1 MAKLSQKSYDT
12 SAMVYRLKNSFLTPF
27 ILSFLGGTLYAFGF
41 PSIITKSPLP
51 FLPIIGYLIF
61 FAQLSFLNTFEG
73 KENFNENKKSYD
85 FSHWFLFSLG
95 YNLIGYYWIPNF
107 LTEFGEISGFLNFF
121 TSIIFSFILLPQV
134 FIFIA
139 LFKIKFLKKM
149 IFKIQPDLRII
160 LFSIGLVFLEYY
172 SPQQFP
178 AHLGHPWLGLSP
190 YLGMAPIFGAPAFS
204 FFSFW
209 LVFSFLPLFR
219 KEKIKNFLPLS
230 LFFIFL
236 LLNFLF
242 KIPPIGE
249 EKGSIKNLNVR
260 LVQANIGNF
269 MKLDSESGKPHSIL
283 SVTQRYF
290 KLSTQP
296 LNSQPDLIV
305 WPETSYPLLLSSIK
319 MKENKNAIPIVI
331 RTVASKMQSEVFF
344 GGYDRVS
351 NKINRGYKS
360 EYNSAFLVSKEGS
373 FKNVYHKHR
382 LIPFGEGLPF
392 GPLNP
397 FLSRYIKNISFF
409 AEGKNFPLFKTSNQS
424 SFISAIC
431 YEILFSSFIRKYLN
445 KVQDNPH
452 FLINLTNDSWYGDT
466 IEPFQHLFL
475 SHWRAIEFNLPI
487 IRMTNTGISSILL
500 PDGSEQK
507 RTDVFKQVSKDY
519 KFKYNSER
527 QPTFF
532 QKWGLLPLCLIVA
545 LLFLIQKVLLT
556 INKKKHIQFRK
567 EKPALRRS

>member
-1 MAKLSQKSYDT
+1 MI
-12 SAMVYRLKNSFLTPF
+12 YRLKNSFFTPF
-27 ILSFLGGTLYAFGF
+27 TLSFLGGMLYAFGF

-51 FLPIIGYLIF
+51 FLPIIGYLLF
-61 FAQLSFLNTFEG
+61 FAQLSFLNINSDQEKTE
-73 KENFNENKKSYD
+73 KTAKSFD

-95 YNLIGYYWIPNF
+95 YNLFGYYWIPNF

-121 TSIIFSFILLPQV
+121 TSIIFSIILLPQILIFV
-134 FIFIA
+134 F
-139 LFKIKFLKKM
+139 LFKINFIKKM
-149 IFKIQPDLRII
+149 ILKVQPDLRII
-160 LFSIGLVFLEYY
+160 LLSMTLVFLEYY

-178 AHLGHPWLGLSP
+178 AHLGHPWLGISP
-190 YLGMAPIFGAPAFS
+190 FLGMAPIFGAPAFS

-209 LVFSFLPLFR
+209 LIFSLLPLFR
-219 KEKIKNFLPLS
+219 KEKIKSIFPIL

-236 LLNFLF
+236 FLNFLF
-242 KIPPIGE
+242 KIPPTNQ
-249 EKGSIKNLNVR
+249 KSSATKDLNVR

-296 LNSQPDLIV
+296 LTSKPDLIV
-305 WPETSYPLLLSSIK
+305 WPETSYPLLLSSSK
-319 MKENKNAIPIVI
+319 MRKNKNAIPVVI
-331 RTVASKMQSEVFF
+331 RSVASKMNSEIFF

-351 NKINRGYKS
+351 NKVNRGYKS
-360 EYNSAFLVSKEGS
+360 EYNSAFLISKEGN
-373 FKNVYHKHR
+373 FKDVYHKHR

-409 AEGKNFPLFKTSNQS
+409 AEGKSFPLFKTSNQS

-431 YEILFSSFIRKYLN
+431 YEILFSSFIREYLN

-507 RTDVFKQVSKDY
+507 RTDVFKQVSQDY
-519 KFKYNSER
+519 KFTYNSER
-527 QPTFF
+527 QPTLF
-532 QKWGLLPLCLIVA
+532 QKWGLLPLCLIVV
-545 LLFLIQKVLLT
+545 LLFIIQKILLT
-556 INKKKHIQFRK
+556 MNKKKDIQFRK
-567 EKPALRRS
+567 ENPALRRS

>member
-1 MAKLSQKSYDT
+1 
-12 SAMVYRLKNSFLTPF
+12 MVYRLKNSFLTPF

-305 WPETSYPLLLSSIK
+305 WPETSYPLLLSSSK

>member
-121 TSIIFSFILLPQV
+121 TSIIFSLILLPQV

-305 WPETSYPLLLSSIK
+305 WPETSYPLLLSSSK

-351 NKINRGYKS
+351 NKVNRGYKS

-507 RTDVFKQVSKDY
+507 RTGVFKQVSKDY
-519 KFKYNSER
+519 KFK
-527 QPTFF
+527 
-532 QKWGLLPLCLIVA
+532 
-545 LLFLIQKVLLT
+545 
-556 INKKKHIQFRK
+556 
-567 EKPALRRS
+567 

>member
-1 MAKLSQKSYDT
+1 MF
-12 SAMVYRLKNSFLTPF
+12 YRLKNSLFIPFL
-27 ILSFLGGTLYAFGF
+27 LSFLGGALYAFGF

-51 FLPIIGYLIF
+51 FFPIIGYLIF
-61 FAQLSFLNTFEG
+61 FAQLSFLKKNEG
-73 KENFNENKKSYD
+73 KKEEVSKNQKSYD

-95 YNLIGYYWIPNF
+95 YNLFGYYWIPNF

-121 TSIIFSFILLPQV
+121 TSVIFSLILLPQV

-139 LFKIKFLKKM
+139 FFKINFFKKM
-149 IFKIQPDLRII
+149 VLKIQPDLRII
-160 LFSIGLVFLEYY
+160 LLSLGLVFLEYY

-209 LVFSFLPLFR
+209 LIFSLLPLLR
-219 KEKIKNFLPLS
+219 KEKIKSILPVS
-230 LFFIFL
+230 TFFIFL
-236 LLNFLF
+236 FLNFLF
-242 KIPPIGE
+242 KIPATKE
-249 EKGSIKNLNVR
+249 EQSAVKNLNVR

-269 MKLDSESGKPHSIL
+269 MKLDSESGKPHSVL

-296 LNSQPDLIV
+296 LTSKPDLIV
-305 WPETSYPLLLSSIK
+305 WPETSYPLLLSSRK
-319 MKENKNAIPIVI
+319 MKENKNTVPAVI
-331 RTVASKMQSEVFF
+331 RSVASKMQSEIFF

-351 NKINRGYKS
+351 KKINRGYKS
-360 EYNSAFLVSKEGS
+360 EYNSAFLISKEGDY
-373 FKNVYHKHR
+373 KDVYHKHR

-397 FLSRYIKNISFF
+397 ILSRYIKNISFF
-409 AEGKNFPLFKTSNQS
+409 AEGKTFPLFKTSNQS

-431 YEILFSSFIRKYLN
+431 YEILFSSFIREYLN

-475 SHWRAIEFNLPI
+475 SHWRAVEFNLPI

-507 RTDVFKQVSKDY
+507 RTDVFKQVSQDY

-532 QKWGLLPLCLIVA
+532 QKWGLLPLCLLVA
-545 LLFLIQKVLLT
+545 LLFLIQKAFLAR
-556 INKKKHIQFRK
+556 NKKRGIQFRK
-567 EKPALRRS
+567 ENPALRRS